1 MENSEDLPNS
11 IGGWLVC
18 FGGKKIGQGFFM
30 GCKLSHTSDALC
42 SDHQRRRVCKILQAP
57 DRQMSSTV
65 SISSYAHDRK
75 TKPIPI
81 KKKVICAMFKASCL
95 AYGHPTTMEFLTKV
109 Y

>member
-1 MENSEDLPNS
+1 
-11 IGGWLVC
+11 
-18 FGGKKIGQGFFM
+18 M

-81 KKKVICAMFKASCL
+81 LKKSHMCYVQSLVSGLWSSHHYGIPYQGILASL
-95 AYGHPTTMEFLTKV
+95 FSLMIIPQ
-109 Y
+109 